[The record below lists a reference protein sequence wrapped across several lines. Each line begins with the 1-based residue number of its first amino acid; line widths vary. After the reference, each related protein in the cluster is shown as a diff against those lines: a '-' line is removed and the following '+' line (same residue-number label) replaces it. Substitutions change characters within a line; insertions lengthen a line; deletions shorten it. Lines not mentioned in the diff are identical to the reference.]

1 MRALLLIRQSAREL
15 ERLVHPHGVMLIKL
29 GRASV
34 TDATMQSIW
43 AFFVLFVFCLI
54 LLAASLSAVGL
65 EFGYALMLALS
76 AMTNCGPVL
85 TQAAGYGG
93 DLANL
98 SDAAKLLVAAG
109 MLVGR
114 LEVFAF
120 LILLTPMFWRR

>member
-1 MRALLLIRQSAREL
+1 
-15 ERLVHPHGVMLIKL
+15 MLIKL

-54 LLAASLSAVGL
+54 LLAACLSAVGL
-65 EFGYALMLALS
+65 EFAHALILALS
-76 AMTNCGPVL
+76 ALANCGPVL

-93 DLANL
+93 DLAAL
-98 SDAAKLLVAAG
+98 TDAAKLLVAIG

-114 LEVFAF
+114 LEIFAL
-120 LILLTPMFWRR
+120 LILLTPMFWKR